1 LLRACPIQLS
11 VRGSPLQ
18 CSFERSNYFAHH
30 DTYPS
35 FLCLCNWI
43 TDVKLKVKIASELR
57 DSVEIFQSVE
67 YARFLSIL
75 MPVFTDILMNGQ
87 PVFASNAP
95 EQVRLL
101 RVMHLHCVSAKKIHQ
116 SLISVL

>member
-1 LLRACPIQLS
+1 M
-11 VRGSPLQ
+11 
-18 CSFERSNYFAHH
+18 FATIY
-30 DTYPS
+30 TYPF
-35 FLCLCNWI
+35 FLRI
-43 TDVKLKVKIASELR
+43 ADVKLKVKIASELR

-95 EQVRLL
+95 EQVCFR
-101 RVMHLHCVSAKKIHQ
+101 RAMHPLNVFSWQK
-116 SLISVL
+116 

>member
-1 LLRACPIQLS
+1 M
-11 VRGSPLQ
+11 
-18 CSFERSNYFAHH
+18 
-30 DTYPS
+30 
-35 FLCLCNWI
+35 
-43 TDVKLKVKIASELR
+43 KLKVKIASELR

-95 EQVRLL
+95 EQVWIATRYFAVLL
-101 RVMHLHCVSAKKIHQ
+101 P
-116 SLISVL
+116 

>member
-1 LLRACPIQLS
+1 ML
-11 VRGSPLQ
+11 
-18 CSFERSNYFAHH
+18 
-30 DTYPS
+30 
-35 FLCLCNWI
+35 
-43 TDVKLKVKIASELR
+43 DVKLKVKIASELR

-95 EQVRLL
+95 EQVSHRRGAFFSYESAWKYTMT
-101 RVMHLHCVSAKKIHQ
+101 RVPDMTTNDALSDV
-116 SLISVL
+116 